1 MFARP
6 PPTSSSKAWI
16 PGKKSWVLPDPY
28 IIKSRGE
35 IVFRRNKPLP
45 PAEIE
50 QILHPQHQYYQTYL
64 YPTQWRYSAPTTHL
78 EEVKGSRPLS
88 FSLLTRQIQLKHPH
102 VEPFCLHFSL
112 KSHPAHPHGLN
123 HSTVTRSGRIVRR
136 PARYSELL
144 MHCHLLL

>member
-64 YPTQWRYSAPTTHL
+64 YPTQWLYSAPTTHL

-88 FSLLTRQIQLKHPH
+88 FSLLTRHDTIKTSSCGTFLSSLLSKKPPSSSARP
-102 VEPFCLHFSL
+102 EPL
-112 KSHPAHPHGLN
+112 
-123 HSTVTRSGRIVRR
+123 TVTRSGRIVRR